1 MGFLTGLVLTALAA
15 APVAAAPKPVEVRLY
30 GTTKAGQRVSEYILR
45 NPHGAEVHIISY
57 GGIVTQIDVPDR
69 RGHRTNVA
77 LGFGSLADYEAHNQ
91 DYRFGAIIG
100 RYAGRIAGA
109 RFTVDGKDVKL
120 VANDGSNALHGG
132 AIPGFDSKVWAGEP
146 LRGRAPGVMMRY
158 TSPDG
163 EQGFPGTLKVTVKYR
178 LQSDDSLRIDY
189 SAMTSAATQINFTN
203 HSYFNLA
210 GAGSG
215 TVLDQ
220 TLQVPSSR
228 YAEANDGGIP
238 TGRFLPVAG
247 TPLNFRTPRPLR
259 RCLKIAEKGCNHSWV
274 LPFDRKLH
282 LAARVADPRSGRVME
297 VLTTEPSIHIYTA
310 GYMSGN
316 DKGAQG
322 VPYRAFDAV
331 ALEAQH
337 FQDTPHHPEFPTTLL
352 RPGQTYRATTIYRF
366 TAR

>member
-1 MGFLTGLVLTALAA
+1 MRFLTGLMLTVVVA
-15 APVAAAPKPVEVRLY
+15 APVAAAPKPVEVRPY
-30 GTTKAGQRVSEYILR
+30 GTTRAGQSVSEYILR
-45 NPHGAEVHIISY
+45 DPHGAEVHIISY
-57 GGIVTQIDVPDR
+57 GGIITQIDVPDR
-69 RGHRTNVA
+69 RGHKANVA
-77 LGFGSLADYEAHNQ
+77 LGFGSLADYEARNQ

-120 VANDGSNALHGG
+120 VPNDGPNALHGG
-132 AIPGFDSKVWAGEP
+132 AIPGFDSKVWTIEP
-146 LRGRAPGVMMRY
+146 LRGRAAAVVLRY

-163 EQGFPGTLKVTVKYR
+163 EQGFPGTLKVTVTYR

-189 SAMTSAATQINFTN
+189 SAATSAPTQINFTN

-220 TLQVPSSR
+220 SLQVPSSR
-228 YAEANDGGIP
+228 YAEAGDGGIP
-238 TGRFLPVAG
+238 TGRFVPVAG
-247 TPLNFRTPRPLR
+247 TPLDFRTPKSLR
-259 RCLKIAEKGCNHSWV
+259 QCLKIAEKGCNHSWV

-316 DKGAQG
+316 DRGAQG
-322 VPYRAFDAV
+322 GPYRAFDAV

-337 FQDTPHHPEFPTTLL
+337 FQDTPHHPNFPTTLL
-352 RPGQTYRATTIYRF
+352 RPGETYRATTIYRF
-366 TAR
+366 RAS

>member
-1 MGFLTGLVLTALAA
+1 MRKFLALSLAAALAA
-15 APVAAAPKPVEVRLY
+15 PAAATVEVRPY
-30 GTTKAGQRVSEYILR
+30 GTTSAGQKVSEYVLR
-45 NPHGAEVHIISY
+45 NARGAEVHFISY
-57 GGIVTQIDVPDR
+57 GAIITQVDVPDR
-69 RGHRTNVA
+69 SGRRANVA
-77 LGFGSLADYEAHNQ
+77 LGFGNLADFETHNP

-109 RFTVDGKDVKL
+109 RFAVDGKEVRL
-120 VANDGSNALHGG
+120 VANDGPNALHGG
-132 AIPGFDSKVWAGEP
+132 GIPGFDSKVWTVAP
-146 LRGRAPGVMMRY
+146 LRGRTPGAVLRY

-163 EQGFPGTLKVTVKYR
+163 EQGFPGRLKVTVTYR
-178 LQSDDSLRIDY
+178 LLPDNSLRIDY
-189 SAMTSAATQINFTN
+189 AATTDKPTHINFTN

-215 TVLDQ
+215 TVLNQ

-228 YAEANDGGIP
+228 YAEAGDGGIP

-247 TPLNFRTPRPLR
+247 TPLDFRAPKPLR
-259 RCLKIAEKGCNHSWV
+259 QCLKVADKGCNHSWV

-282 LAARVADPRSGRVME
+282 LAARVADPKSGRVME

-310 GYMSGN
+310 GYMSGK
-316 DKGAQG
+316 DEGAQG

-337 FQDTPHHPEFPTTLL
+337 FQDTPHRPDFPTTLL
-352 RPGQTYRATTIYRF
+352 KPGQIYRATTIYRF
-366 TAR
+366 SAR

>member
-1 MGFLTGLVLTALAA
+1 MRLVPAVCLAA
-15 APVAAAPKPVEVRLY
+15 ALIASAAAGAPVEVRPY
-30 GTTKAGQRVSEYILR
+30 GTTAAGQPVSEYVLR
-45 NPHGAEVHIISY
+45 NARGAEVHFISY
-57 GGIVTQIDVPDR
+57 GGVITQIDVPDR
-69 RGHRTNVA
+69 HGRKANFA
-77 LGFGSLADYEAHNQ
+77 LGFGSLAQYEARNQ

-109 RFTVDGKDVKL
+109 RFTIDGKE
-120 VANDGSNALHGG
+120 VALKPNDGANALHGG
-132 AIPGFDSKVWAGEP
+132 AVPGFDSKVWKVEP
-146 LRGRAPGVMMRY
+146 LRGGTPGAMLRY

-163 EQGFPGTLKVTVKYR
+163 EQGFPGKLRVEVIYR
-178 LQSDDSLRIDY
+178 LLDDNSLRIDY
-189 SAMTSAATQINFTN
+189 SATTTEPTQINFTN

-220 TLQVPSSR
+220 TLEVPSGR
-228 YAEANDGGIP
+228 YAEAGGGGIP

-247 TPLNFRTPRPLR
+247 TDLDFRTPKPLR
-259 RCLKIAEKGCNHSWV
+259 QCLEVAEKGCNHSWA

-282 LAARVADPRSGRVME
+282 LAARVADPKSGRVME
-297 VLTTEPSIHIYTA
+297 VLTTEPSIHVYTA

-322 VPYRAFDAV
+322 VPYRAFDGV

-337 FQDTPHHPEFPTTLL
+337 FQDTPHRPEFPTTLL
-352 RPGQTYRATTIYRF
+352 KPGQTYRATTIYRF
-366 TAR
+366 NAR